1 MEEMKEVFS
10 KLNDENKEV
19 LNLVAKGMEIAQGKK
34 EEKEK

>member
-10 KLNDENKEV
+10 KLNDENQVV